1 VRDRIA
7 NFVQRHAITFAV
19 GFTLAALAGTRLT
32 FARPQDYTPKDYLND
47 EEADKIRDALTPDQ
61 RIKLYMT
68 FADDR
73 LKKFD
78 YELKRTVPEAR
89 RTEILNGLLNG
100 YVGCVDDG
108 ADQIQV
114 AKDKQMDIHDALK
127 LMDTK
132 EKEFLVTLQKYDK
145 GAPDLDDYR
154 DTLEDAIDGTKDA
167 ISDAEDALKTALPAP
182 VRRKPQ

>member
-1 VRDRIA
+1 MSLQTRPSIVLTTGLA
-7 NFVQRHAITFAV
+7 
-19 GFTLAALAGTRLT
+19 LAALLAARTAVARP
-32 FARPQDYTPKDYLND
+32 RPQDFTPKDYLSD
-47 EEADKIRDALTPDQ
+47 DEADKIRDADTPAA
-61 RIKLYMT
+61 RIKLYVA

-89 RTEILNGLLNG
+89 RSEILNGLLNG
-100 YVGCVDDG
+100 YAGCIDDG

-114 AKDKQMDIHDALK
+114 AKDKQMDIRDALK

-132 EKEFLVTLQKYDK
+132 EKEFLETLEKWDK

-167 ISDAEDALKTALPAP
+167 ISDAETAEKTALPAP
-182 VRRKPQ
+182 VRRKQ

>member
-1 VRDRIA
+1 MNLVG
-7 NFVQRHAITFAV
+7 RHATVFVAGLALLALV
-19 GFTLAALAGTRLT
+19 GVRSVCARP
-32 FARPQDYTPKDYLND
+32 RPQDFTPKDYLSD
-47 EEADKIRDALTPDQ
+47 DEADKIRDADTPDA
-61 RIKLYMT
+61 RIKLYVA
-68 FADDR
+68 FAEDR

-89 RTEILNGLLNG
+89 RSEVLNALLNG
-100 YVGCVDDG
+100 YAGCVDDA

-114 AKDKQMDIHDALK
+114 AQDKQMDIRDGLK

-132 EKEFLVTLQKYDK
+132 EKEFLDTLEKWDK

-167 ISDAEDALKTALPAP
+167 ISDAEAAEKTALPAP
-182 VRRKPQ
+182 VRRKQ

>member
-1 VRDRIA
+1 V
-7 NFVQRHAITFAV
+7 NLVGRHATVFVAGV
-19 GFTLAALAGTRLT
+19 ALVAILT
-32 FARPQDYTPKDYLND
+32 ARPTPAQPRPQDFTPKDYLSD
-47 EEADKIRDALTPDQ
+47 DEADKIRDADTPDA
-61 RIKLYMT
+61 RIKLYVA
-68 FADDR
+68 FAEDR

-89 RTEILNGLLNG
+89 RSEVLNGLLNG
-100 YVGCVDDG
+100 YAGCIDDG

-114 AKDKQMDIHDALK
+114 AQNKQMDIRDGLK

-132 EKEFLVTLQKYDK
+132 EKEFLDTLEKWDK

-167 ISDAEDALKTALPAP
+167 ISDAEAAEKTALPAP
-182 VRRKPQ
+182 VRRKQ